1 MRGRVVCEN
10 GLYTVATTGGQ
21 GSGILKSMVKANGLI
36 VLPEDLTEAK
46 KGDTVTVQLFERSL
60 ENTPSPEHL

>member
-1 MRGRVVCEN
+1 
-10 GLYTVATTGGQ
+10 
-21 GSGILKSMVKANGLI
+21 MVKANGLI